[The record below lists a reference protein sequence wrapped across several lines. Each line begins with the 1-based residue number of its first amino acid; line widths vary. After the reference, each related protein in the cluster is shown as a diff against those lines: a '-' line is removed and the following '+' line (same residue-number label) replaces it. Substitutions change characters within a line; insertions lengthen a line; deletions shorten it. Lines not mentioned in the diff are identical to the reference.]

1 MRFIKWIGV
10 LCALCFTISVA
21 AEESRFLDNTRQL
34 TYSGK
39 RAGEGYFSEDG
50 TAIIFQSER
59 EPDNPFYQIYLM
71 NLKSGDTH
79 RVSTGVGKTTCAF
92 FRPGTD
98 EVLYAST
105 HHDIFASA
113 KQEEELEFRASGK
126 ERRYSWDYDEAMDI
140 FSAKRDGGN
149 LKQLTDAPGYDAEA
163 SYSPDG
169 TRIVFCSL
177 RDAYP
182 KSGLS
187 PQELKQLEV
196 DPAYFGEI
204 YIMNA
209 DGSNQQR
216 LTDKP
221 GYDGGPF
228 FTPDGQHIVWRHFT
242 PDGSKSDIYTM
253 RTDGSRVRRLTD
265 FDSMSWAP
273 YFHPSGA
280 YVIFASN
287 KLGFSNFEL
296 FLVDAAGRHEPIRVT
311 HTDGFDGLPVFSPD
325 GNTLCWTSNR
335 NSQDVSQLY
344 LAAWNHQAAL
354 TALAAAPESAH
365 TSVPDDELAP
375 ANRTQTNLRNHIEFL
390 ADDALEGRMTGSDG
404 AKQAADYIAEQFKQL
419 GLIPVGESSGS
430 EAWRGTGPRP
440 TVKGK
445 QPSDVARGPVPR
457 DLSVLEEPAESDVAR
472 RGTGPRPT
480 VKGKQPSDVARGPV
494 PRDLSVLEEPAESDV
509 ARRGTGPR
517 PTVKGKRP
525 SDVARG
531 PVPRDLSVLEEPS
544 ASDVARRGTGPR
556 PTVLGES
563 SDASGEPSV
572 YFQEF
577 QFTAGRKLIP
587 NENRFWLT
595 RPTEAGQDA
604 GQSAHAGHTQ
614 KADET
619 LEFGVET
626 DFMPL
631 SFSRN
636 GVVEGEVVFVG
647 YGLTVPGEMG
657 VGYDAYAGIDVT
669 DKIVVALRYVPEEVE
684 PERRQELNRYAG
696 LRYKAMQARERGAK
710 AFLVVAGPN
719 SPNAGKLIPLDFD
732 NSLAHS
738 GIIAASISDTVAN
751 ALFATAGKQLKEV
764 QAGLDVENPHF
775 IGQFPLPDV
784 TIKITVSVEK
794 VKKTGRNVIALLPPV
809 GSVSEPA
816 LSQLPV
822 GETSGLDAAGSHRD
836 TEYIVIGAHYDGLG
850 YGEIG
855 SLARKGEEGQIHNGA
870 DDNAS
875 GTAVVL
881 ELAARL
887 SKTRETRARGILFAL
902 WSGEEIGI
910 IGSSYF
916 AENPVV
922 PLDRIAAYLNF
933 DMVGRLKENTLILQG
948 VGSSSAWP
956 ALIERQNVPIGFNL
970 TLQADPYLPTDVTA
984 FYPKKVP
991 VLNFFT
997 GAHED
1002 YHRPTDDVEHLN
1014 YEGMERVVALV
1025 NGMILD
1031 IASAAER
1038 PEYVEVER
1046 SQSGGGSRDTLRAYL
1061 GTIPDYSTDTAGVK
1075 LSGVR
1080 AGGPADKA
1088 GLKSGDVII
1097 KFGGQQI
1104 ANIYDYTYA
1113 LDAVK
1118 IGEPVEVVVLRD
1130 GAQVTLTVIPEA
1142 RN

>member
-1 MRFIKWIGV
+1 MHFIKWIGV
-10 LCALCFTISVA
+10 LCALCLAVSGTGS
-21 AEESRFLDNTRQL
+21 AEPVLDESQFLSNVRQL
-34 TYSGK
+34 TFAGK

-50 TAIIFQSER
+50 TALIFQSER

-71 NLKSGDTH
+71 NLQTGDTH
-79 RVSTGVGKTTCAF
+79 RVSPGVGKTTCAF

-105 HHDIFASA
+105 HHDRFATA
-113 KQEEELEFRASGK
+113 KQAEELEFRASGK

-140 FSAKRDGGN
+140 FAANRDGSN
-149 LKQLTDAPGYDAEA
+149 LRQLTDAPGYDAEA

-182 KSGLS
+182 KSTLS
-187 PQELKQLEV
+187 PKALKQLEL

-216 LTDKP
+216 LTDNP

-242 PDGSKSDIYTM
+242 SDGSEADIYTM
-253 RTDGSRVRRLTD
+253 RIDGSSVKRLTD

-287 KLGFSNFEL
+287 KFGFSNFEL

-325 GNTLCWTSNR
+325 GDTLCWTSNR

-344 LAAWNHQAAL
+344 LAEWHHQAAL
-354 TALAAAPESAH
+354 AAIAAAPESRHAH
-365 TSVPDDELAP
+365 ESEPHLVNSTDKDRFPSSYGVKRGTEDS
-375 ANRTQTNLRNHIEFL
+375 LRKHVEFL
-390 ADDALEGRMTGSDG
+390 ADDALEGRMTGSAG
-404 AKQAADYIAEQFKQL
+404 AKQAADYIAERFSQL
-419 GLIPVGESSGS
+419 GLKPVGESSGFD
-430 EAWRGTGPRP
+430 AWRGTGPRP
-440 TVKGK
+440 TELGG
-445 QPSDVARGPVPR
+445 PSGLDE
-457 DLSVLEEPAESDVAR
+457 L

-480 VKGKQPSDVARGPV
+480 ELGGPSGSEA
-494 PRDLSVLEEPAESDV
+494 
-509 ARRGTGPR
+509 
-517 PTVKGKRP
+517 
-525 SDVARG
+525 
-531 PVPRDLSVLEEPS
+531 
-544 ASDVARRGTGPR
+544 
-556 PTVLGES
+556 
-563 SDASGEPSV
+563 

-587 NENRFWLT
+587 NENRFWLIRQT
-595 RPTEAGQDA
+595 GDARLESTPTEDGGDARLESASTEDGGDARLESVPPEVHSQSVPPGDGQ
-604 GQSAHAGHTQ
+604 HAG
-614 KADET
+614 EE

-626 DFMPL
+626 GFMPL

-657 VGYDAYAGIDVT
+657 IGYNSYAGIDVT

-684 PERRQELNRYAG
+684 PERRQQLNRYAG

-732 NSLAHS
+732 NSLADS
-738 GIIAASISDTVAN
+738 GIVAASISDTVAN
-751 ALFATAGKQLKEV
+751 ALFAPSGKQLKAV
-764 QAGLDVENPHF
+764 QSGLDVENPHF
-775 IGQFPLPDV
+775 VGQFPLSGV
-784 TIKITVSVEK
+784 TIKITVSIEK
-794 VKKTGRNVIALLPPV
+794 VKKTARNVIGLLPPEN
-809 GSVSEPA
+809 SSP
-816 LSQLPV
+816 
-822 GETSGLDAAGSHRD
+822 DA
-836 TEYIVIGAHYDGLG
+836 EYIVIGAHYDGLG
-850 YGEIG
+850 YGETG

-887 SKTRETRARGILFAL
+887 SKTREAHPEKFRRGILFAL
-902 WSGEEIGI
+902 WAGEEIGL
-910 IGSSYF
+910 IGSSHF
-916 AENPVV
+916 VENPVM
-922 PLDRIAAYLNF
+922 PLENIVAYLNF

-956 ALIERQNVPIGFNL
+956 ALIEKQNVPGGFNL
-970 TLQADPYLPTDVTA
+970 TLQEDPYLPTDVTA

-1002 YHRPTDDVEHLN
+1002 YHRPTDDVETLN
-1014 YEGMERVVALV
+1014 YAGIKRVVALV
-1025 NGMILD
+1025 NDLVLD
-1031 IASAAER
+1031 IAEAMER
-1038 PEYVEVER
+1038 PDYVEVER

-1088 GLKSGDVII
+1088 GLKGGDVLVE
-1097 KFGGQQI
+1097 FGGQQI

-1130 GAQVTLTVIPEA
+1130 GNRLTLTVIPEA
-1142 RN
+1142 RH

>member
-1 MRFIKWIGV
+1 MHFIKWIGV
-10 LCALCFTISVA
+10 LCAQIYALRTPTGRRGLKPRLPVLLLCLAVSETGS
-21 AEESRFLDNTRQL
+21 AEPVLDESQFLSNVRQL
-34 TYSGK
+34 TFAGK

-50 TAIIFQSER
+50 TALIFQSER

-71 NLKSGDTH
+71 NLQTGDTH
-79 RVSTGVGKTTCAF
+79 RVSPGVGKTTCAF

-105 HHDIFASA
+105 HHDRFATA
-113 KQEEELEFRASGK
+113 KQAEELEFRASGK

-140 FSAKRDGGN
+140 FAANRDGSN
-149 LKQLTDAPGYDAEA
+149 LRQLTDAPGYDAEA

-182 KSGLS
+182 KSTLS
-187 PQELKQLEV
+187 PKALKQLEL

-216 LTDKP
+216 LTDNP

-242 PDGSKSDIYTM
+242 SDGSEADIYTM
-253 RTDGSRVRRLTD
+253 RIDGSSVKRLTD
-265 FDSMSWAP
+265 FGSMSWAP

-287 KLGFSNFEL
+287 KFGFSNFEL
-296 FLVDAAGRHEPIRVT
+296 FLVDAAGRHEPVRVT

-325 GNTLCWTSNR
+325 GDTLCWTSNR

-344 LAAWNHQAAL
+344 LAEWHHQAAL
-354 TALAAAPESAH
+354 AAIAAAPESRHAH
-365 TSVPDDELAP
+365 EIEPHLVNSTDRERFPSSYGVKRGTEDSI
-375 ANRTQTNLRNHIEFL
+375 RKHVEFL
-390 ADDALEGRMTGSDG
+390 ADDALEGRMTGSAG
-404 AKQAADYIAEQFKQL
+404 AKQAADYIATQFAQRNL
-419 GLIPVGESSGS
+419 TPTGGGPSGFD
-430 EAWRGTGPRP
+430 ALRGTGPRP
-440 TVKGK
+440 TELGG
-445 QPSDVARGPVPR
+445 PSNPDALRGTGPRPTELGGPSNPDAVTSTHDVARGPVPR
-457 DLSVLEEPAESDVAR
+457 
-472 RGTGPRPT
+472 
-480 VKGKQPSDVARGPV
+480 
-494 PRDLSVLEEPAESDV
+494 
-509 ARRGTGPR
+509 
-517 PTVKGKRP
+517 
-525 SDVARG
+525 
-531 PVPRDLSVLEEPS
+531 EPS
-544 ASDVARRGTGPR
+544 A
-556 PTVLGES
+556 
-563 SDASGEPSV
+563 

-577 QFTAGRKLIP
+577 EFTAGRKLIP

-595 RPTEAGQDA
+595 RQTE
-604 GQSAHAGHTQ
+604 
-614 KADET
+614 E
-619 LEFGVET
+619 LEFGVEA

-657 VGYDAYAGIDVT
+657 VGYNSYAGIDVT
-669 DKIVVALRYVPEEVE
+669 DKIVVALRYVPEEIE
-684 PERRQELNRYAG
+684 PERRQQLNRYAG

-732 NSLAHS
+732 NSLADS
-738 GIIAASISDTVAN
+738 GIVAASISDTVAN
-751 ALFATAGKQLKEV
+751 ALFAPSGKQLKAV
-764 QAGLDVENPHF
+764 QSGLDVENPHF
-775 IGQFPLPDV
+775 VGQFALPDV
-784 TIKITVSVEK
+784 TIKITVSIEK
-794 VKKTGRNVIALLPPV
+794 VKKTARNIIGLLPPEN
-809 GSVSEPA
+809 SSP
-816 LSQLPV
+816 
-822 GETSGLDAAGSHRD
+822 DA
-836 TEYIVIGAHYDGLG
+836 EYIVIGAHYDGLG
-850 YGEIG
+850 YGETG

-887 SKTRETRARGILFAL
+887 SKTREAHPEKFHRGILFAL
-902 WSGEEIGI
+902 WAGEEIGL
-910 IGSSYF
+910 IGSSHF
-916 AENPVV
+916 VENPVM
-922 PLDRIAAYLNF
+922 PLENIVAYLNF
-933 DMVGRLKENTLILQG
+933 DMVGRLKKNTLILQG

-956 ALIERQNVPIGFNL
+956 ALIEKQNVPGGFNL
-970 TLQADPYLPTDVTA
+970 TLQEDPYLPTDVTA

-1002 YHRPTDDVEHLN
+1002 YHRPTDDVETLN
-1014 YEGMERVVALV
+1014 YAGIKRVVALV
-1025 NGMILD
+1025 NGLVLD
-1031 IASAAER
+1031 IAAAMER
-1038 PEYVEVER
+1038 PDYVEVER

-1061 GTIPDYSTDTAGVK
+1061 GTIPDYSTDTTGVK

-1088 GLKSGDVII
+1088 GLKGGDVLVE
-1097 KFGGQQI
+1097 FGGQQI

-1130 GAQVTLTVIPEA
+1130 GNRLTLTVIPEA
-1142 RN
+1142 RH